1 MAVSEPCGRRLSP
14 QDRQQAVCVDNVT
27 EHQRE
32 VRGYAC
38 QSMVVPSD
46 TRGQGVVS
54 SQPFVIA
61 DMLVGKMLHV
71 SQY

>member
-1 MAVSEPCGRRLSP
+1 MHERLKCLTPNGLVLLSP
-14 QDRQQAVCVDNVT
+14 QDRQLAVCVDNVT
-27 EHQRE
+27 EQRRE

-46 TRGQGVVS
+46 TRGQGLVS

-61 DMLVGKMLHV
+61 DMLLGKG
-71 SQY
+71 